1 MRMLK
6 TQGLPF
12 CLMAVLVAFTGFCE
26 KTDQD
31 FVISEGL
38 GALVDDNVAS
48 ARDAAIQ
55 NALSLALEQHLGVT
69 LTSERVADNYVLRKS
84 RIESQSQ
91 GAIQRYEVERE
102 QRYEDAYFVK
112 LKVWFQKDFIQK
124 QGLDQ
129 LKVGVV
135 VLENPSSE
143 SSPRVAS
150 MVESEMK
157 RKLQSLGLK
166 VDGLADVPADFPA
179 PQTTDPDL
187 LRLGGRTVDL
197 AAAAKERGWDLVITA
212 FCSCNPK
219 SLDEKIASTGLKKYE
234 TRITD
239 CIAKDPRSDETL
251 ANVKADAQSQRH
263 EGNRAIRESA
273 EEAAREAAEAL
284 VYQLGQRETV
294 TTAVFFILGIEN
306 QNQLDLL
313 AKYLK
318 GQPGVREVNPVSA
331 DFSKR
336 SVRLEAKVKPETRS
350 KLGDLLIKA
359 PDVELKTVEAAG
371 GYYLMRVVE

>member
-1 MRMLK
+1 MRMFK
-6 TQGLPF
+6 TQGLLF
-12 CLMAVLVAFTGFCE
+12 CLMALLVAFTGFCE
-26 KTDQD
+26 DASQD

-38 GALVDDNVAS
+38 GALVDNNVAS

-55 NALSLALEQHLGVT
+55 NALSLALEQHLGLT

-84 RIESQSQ
+84 RIESQSE

-112 LKVWFQKDFIQK
+112 LKVWFQKDFIQM

-129 LKVGVV
+129 LKVGVIV
-135 VLENPSSE
+135 IENPSSE

-150 MVESEMK
+150 IVESKMK
-157 RKLQSLGLK
+157 RILLVQGMK
-166 VDGLADVPADFPA
+166 VDGLADATADFPA

-187 LRLGGRTVDL
+187 LRLGGRSVDL

-219 SLDEKIASTGLKKYE
+219 SMDEKVASTGMKQYE

-251 ANVKADAQSQRH
+251 ANVTVEALANRFEDDKA
-263 EGNRAIRESA
+263 ILISA
-273 EEAAREAAEAL
+273 EGAASKAMRTLVEQLTQREAA
-284 VYQLGQRETV
+284 V
-294 TTAVFFILGIEN
+294 TAVVLIRGIEN

-318 GQPGVREVNPVSA
+318 DQPGVREVNPVNA
-331 DFSKR
+331 NFSKR
-336 SVRLEAKVKPETRS
+336 SVRLEVKLKPETRS
-350 KLGDLLIKA
+350 NLGDLLIKA

-371 GYYLMRVVE
+371 GYYLMQVVE